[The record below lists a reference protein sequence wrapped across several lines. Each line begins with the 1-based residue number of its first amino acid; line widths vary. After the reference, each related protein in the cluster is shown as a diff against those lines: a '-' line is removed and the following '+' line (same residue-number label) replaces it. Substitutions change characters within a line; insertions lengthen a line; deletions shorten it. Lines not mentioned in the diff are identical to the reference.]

1 MLPYD
6 DLRLLVHLDD
16 EEGQGLVLLV
26 LASFSED
33 TPELLPVDGVIC
45 LLEVYKSC
53 IVTPFL
59 ALPGV
64 DLGQDP
70 GDMSCC
76 RGVLL
81 KACLVYPRLEQVRR
95 QRSYLRHDG
104 LLQDLCNVLGH
115 NNRPDVLQLGL
126 VLALVLG

>member
-1 MLPYD
+1 MLAD
-6 DLRLLVHLDD
+6 DDPRLLVHLDD
-16 EEGQGLVLLV
+16 EQGQGLVLLV

-59 ALPGV
+59 ALAGV
-64 DLGQDP
+64 DLGQEP
-70 GDMSCC
+70 GDMSGR

-81 KACLVYPRLEQVRR
+81 EARLVNPRL
-95 QRSYLRHDG
+95 
-104 LLQDLCNVLGH
+104 
-115 NNRPDVLQLGL
+115 
-126 VLALVLG
+126 